1 MEININID
9 KESWKAFDKFISN
22 PEFVHYLT
30 SNTTDVA
37 VVALILQT
45 LIEKS
50 EELKKFF
57 NKEKQDEY
65 TNSM

>member
-1 MEININID
+1 MEISID
-9 KESWKAFDKFISN
+9 KESWEAFDEFISN

-30 SNTTDVA
+30 NNTTDFT

-50 EELKKFF
+50 EELKQFF
-57 NKEKQDEY
+57 NKEK
-65 TNSM
+65 